1 MTKITKKNRISALLI
16 LLISALIISA
26 LVFLITPNSG
36 EILVPGNVALTV
48 DGMKLSVGFYNY
60 FYSAATSPEMLVNM
74 EEMYEDFDSSIP
86 LQQQVFDKDSGK
98 TWAEYINE
106 TVEEQISYLI
116 KAYNIGK
123 QHDICLFEEQSERV
137 NLVIDSLYKE
147 ADKLS
152 IGINSYTEFTY
163 GKYVGEKTV
172 RRILEMSYV
181 AQNAY
186 EFYSSNYEITQD
198 EYLDFKNKN
207 KDELVY
213 AEFVCCKLNV
223 EDNRMQE
230 LRKDFAVFSQSK
242 IMTDNCESEIEK
254 LFSKYDKNISVHKTV
269 RTNYDGNEEVEKW
282 VFDLSRKSGDKV
294 LIENDNS
301 RETYIIFM
309 ISDAFVNETE
319 TCSVRELAM
328 RFDDFE
334 SREAV
339 KTTACF
345 VQEQI
350 KASDNKDY
358 TMAVYSDIYMN
369 SGKSDTANGG
379 LIVDLKAADGI
390 AERWIYAAERK
401 SGDVRCF
408 ESEVGYYIVMFV
420 DKKPSWQFVAEDRII
435 NSSFEKITNDAV
447 FKKKYAFKYT
457 EGGMADER

>member
-1 MTKITKKNRISALLI
+1 MTKITRKNRISAILI

-48 DGMKLSVGFYNY
+48 DGTKLSVGFYNY

-74 EEMYEDFDSSIP
+74 EEMYEDFDGSIP
-86 LQQQVFDKDSGK
+86 LQQQLFDKDSGK

-123 QHDICLFEEQSERV
+123 QHDVCLFEEQRERV
-137 NLVIDSLYKE
+137 DLVIDSLHAE

-152 IGINSYTEFTY
+152 IGVNSYTEFTY

-172 RRILEMSYV
+172 RKILEMSYV

-186 EFYSSNYEITQD
+186 EFYFSNYEITQD
-198 EYLDFKNKN
+198 EYLDFKKKN
-207 KDELVY
+207 EDELVY
-213 AEFVCCKLNV
+213 AEFVCCKLSV
-223 EDNRMQE
+223 EENQMQD
-230 LRKDFAVFSQSK
+230 LRESFAAFSQSETA
-242 IMTDNCESEIEK
+242 TDNYESEIEK
-254 LFSKYDKNISVHKTV
+254 LFSKYDKNISVYKTV
-269 RTNYDGNEEVEKW
+269 RMNFDGGEDIENW
-282 VFDLSRKSGDKV
+282 VFDLSRKSGDKA
-294 LIENDNS
+294 LIANDNS
-301 RETYIIFM
+301 QEAYIIFM
-309 ISDAFVNETE
+309 LSDAFVNETE
-319 TCSVRELAM
+319 TCSVRELTM
-328 RFDDFE
+328 RFADFE

-339 KTTACF
+339 KTTASF
-345 VQEQI
+345 IQEQI

-369 SGKSDTANGG
+369 SDKSDTANGG

-390 AERWIYAAERK
+390 AERWIYEAERK
-401 SGDVRCF
+401 SGDIRCF

-420 DKKPSWQFVAEDRII
+420 DKKPSWQFAAENRIV
-435 NSSFEKITNDAV
+435 NSSFEKVTNDAA

-457 EGGMADER
+457 EGGMAYER

>member
-48 DGMKLSVGFYNY
+48 DGTKLSVGFYNY
-60 FYSAATSPEMLVNM
+60 FYSAATSPEILVNM

-86 LQQQVFDKDSGK
+86 LQQQLFDKDSGK

-106 TVEEQISYLI
+106 TVKEQISYLI
-116 KAYNIGK
+116 KAYDIGK
-123 QHDICLFEEQSERV
+123 QHDICLFEEQRERV
-137 NLVIDSLYKE
+137 DLAIDSLHKE
-147 ADKLS
+147 AGKLS
-152 IGINSYTEFTY
+152 IGVNSYTEFTY

-172 RRILEMSYV
+172 RKILEMSYV

-186 EFYSSNYEITQD
+186 EFYFSNYETTQD
-198 EYLDFKNKN
+198 EYLDFRKMNEDK
-207 KDELVY
+207 LVY

-223 EDNRMQE
+223 EENQMQD
-230 LRKDFAVFSQSK
+230 LRENFAVFSQSK
-242 IMTDNCESEIEK
+242 ITSDNCESEIGK
-254 LFSKYDKNISVHKTV
+254 LFSKYDKNLSVHKTV
-269 RTNYDGNEEVEKW
+269 RMNYDGSEEVEKW
-282 VFDLSRKSGDKV
+282 AFDLSRKSGDKV
-294 LIENDNS
+294 LIENNNFK
-301 RETYIIFM
+301 EAYIIFM
-309 ISDAFVNETE
+309 ISDAFVNEVE

-328 RFDDFE
+328 RFADFE

-339 KTTACF
+339 KNKASF
-345 VQEQI
+345 IQEQI

-379 LIVDLKAADGI
+379 LIVGLKAADGI

-401 SGDVRCF
+401 SGDIRCF
-408 ESEVGYYIVMFV
+408 ENKAGYYIVMFV
-420 DKKPSWQFVAEDRII
+420 DKKPSWQFIAEDRII
-435 NSSFEKITNDAV
+435 NSSFEKLTDDAV
-447 FKKKYAFKYT
+447 FRKKYAFKFT
-457 EGGMADER
+457 EGGMANER